1 MVEWWNGGMVEW
13 WNGGMVACACAC
25 AWASL
30 AENLLGKWCFLVN
43 DRRMFF
49 IGLFLGAGAWFV
61 VRCVL
66 TGFYTVEQNER
77 AVVTTFGRAQ
87 RLRGKTTLDLPI
99 AEHLGEDH
107 RARYAYP
114 QVRVVRPGGPY
125 VKMPWQ
131 RVHKVSVAIETAS
144 IAYDPEDAT
153 VNRHWTVLEA
163 VTKDQL
169 NIGVTGQLRFKVSE
183 RNLYAYLFGV
193 KNPVAH
199 IMGYFVS
206 ILRERIA
213 NFEVRC
219 PEGVQEESLI
229 DSDHA
234 QLEGVSINDL
244 RKNLN
249 ELNEQ
254 MNQECLGSAARYG
267 IELDASLITG
277 IDPPPDI
284 DSALAAINT
293 AHNEVSADI
302 SLAQAEADQKIE
314 QSKRAVEIQ
323 TMRVQAEVE
332 PLRRVAG
339 ELFALK
345 QNGGPASLGSYLRN
359 VKLQLFRRARRVIVD
374 NPSLSS

>member
-1 MVEWWNGGMVEW
+1 MVSVHCKAARGLPVGRRVTQI
-13 WNGGMVACACAC
+13 
-25 AWASL
+25 
-30 AENLLGKWCFLVN
+30 LLGFGEDLVHSPIT
-43 DRRMFF
+43 MEPSL
-49 IGLFLGAGAWFV
+49 ILGVMAGAAAWFV
-61 VRCVL
+61 IRCVL

-77 AVVTTFGRAQ
+77 AVVTTLGRVQ
-87 RLRGKTTLDLPI
+87 RLKGKTTLDLPI
-99 AEHLGEDH
+99 SDHLSDDH
-107 RARYAYP
+107 KTRYIYP
-114 QVRVVRPGGPY
+114 QVRVIGPGGPY

-144 IAYDPEDAT
+144 IAYDPEDPAL
-153 VNRHWTVLEA
+153 NQYGTVLEA
-163 VTKDQL
+163 VSKDQL

-183 RNLYAYLFGV
+183 RNLYAYIFGV
-193 KNPVAH
+193 KHPVAH

-213 NFEVRC
+213 NFQAQHSD
-219 PEGVQEESLI
+219 GVPMDQI
-229 DSDHA
+229 DDA
-234 QLEGVSINDL
+234 IMDGDTPQLEGISINDL

-254 MNQECLGSAARYG
+254 MNTECLSSAARYG

-277 IDPPPDI
+277 IDPPSDI

-332 PLRRVAG
+332 PLLRVAS
-339 ELFALK
+339 ELKALK
-345 QNGGPASLGSYLRN
+345 DNGGSRSLESYLRN
-359 VKLQLFRRARRVIVD
+359 VKLQLFRRARRVISD
-374 NPSLSS
+374 HPSLSS